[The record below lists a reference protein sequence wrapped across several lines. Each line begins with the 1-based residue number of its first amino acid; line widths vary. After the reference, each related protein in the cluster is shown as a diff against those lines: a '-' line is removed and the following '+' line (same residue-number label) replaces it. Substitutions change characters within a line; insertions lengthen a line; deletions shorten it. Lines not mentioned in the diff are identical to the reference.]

1 MSKLSFY
8 DVQGSGLFVNI
19 ITARRQATENRN
31 FCQNDLSARG
41 SVQMSKT
48 TPMMRQYLEVK
59 SRYPDA
65 ILFFR
70 LGDFYEMFMEDAV
83 TASRILDIT
92 LTARNKGAKEE
103 IPLCGIPFHS
113 SQPYITKLVKHGH
126 KVAICEQVE
135 DPKTVKGLVK
145 RDVVQVITPGLVINS
160 DDLQPKKNNYL
171 LALIADA
178 SSFGIALLDIS
189 TGEFRV
195 TQVAD
200 VETARSELVS
210 LDPAEI
216 ILPEDEGD
224 REWLKPFADLLER
237 KVVNTVPVWSVD
249 IDYAEEQLLT
259 TFNRA
264 GLDAFGCDGMNA
276 AIQAAGAALHYLKEA
291 RKGSVSHLQPLL
303 TYHVSDYMVLD
314 DTTRRNLELTGTM
327 YDRSRKGSLLG
338 VLDRTVT
345 AMGGRL
351 LRQWINQPL
360 VDVGRINLRQNSVAE
375 LVDSALLRQDIR
387 ASLDGVY
394 DLERLNGKIAMANA
408 NGKDLV
414 ALRDS
419 LCRLPDLLVQ
429 MEALQSE
436 LSVQLSNSV
445 DPLPDLVE
453 LIERAI
459 VDDPPFVLRDG
470 GIIRDG
476 YDEALDELRSISRE
490 GKGWIAR
497 LEAEQR
503 TRTGIASLKVRY
515 NRVFGYYIEVT
526 KSHLERVPEDY
537 IRKQTLA
544 NAERYIT
551 PELKEYEDKVLG
563 AEDRLVELE
572 YELFQKIRKM
582 VSQQSERLQQ
592 TASALATIDVLATLA
607 EVAHEG
613 NYVSPSIDDSQVL
626 LIKDGRH
633 PVVET
638 MSLDE
643 RFVPN
648 DVEMDLEKN
657 QILIITGPNMAGKS
671 TFMRQVALI
680 VLMAQ
685 IGSMVPA
692 AEATIGLVDRIF
704 TRVGASDNLARGQ
717 STFMVEMTE
726 TANILNHATSRS
738 LIVLDEIGRGT
749 STFDGVSIAWSVAE
763 FLHDNSKVAA
773 KTLFATHYHELTDL
787 SLTRERVQ
795 NYNIAVK
802 EWNDQIIFL
811 RRIVKGGTSHS
822 YGIQVARLAGLPQEV
837 IDRAKEIL
845 RNLESGEYG
854 SEGQPR
860 LAKRSGET
868 VEQKPQLPLFSSEND
883 LIRQRLDNVDVAV
896 LTPIEAINLI
906 DELKK
911 LL

>member
-1 MSKLSFY
+1 
-8 DVQGSGLFVNI
+8 
-19 ITARRQATENRN
+19 
-31 FCQNDLSARG
+31 
-41 SVQMSKT
+41 MSKT
-48 TPMMRQYLEVK
+48 TPMMRQYLEIK
-59 SRYPDA
+59 SDYPDA

-92 LTARNKGAKEE
+92 LTARNKGADDEV
-103 IPLCGIPFHS
+103 PLCGIPFHS
-113 SQPYITKLVKHGH
+113 CQPYITKLVDAGH

-135 DPKTVKGLVK
+135 DPKEVKGLVK
-145 RDVVQVITPGLVINS
+145 REVVQVITPGLVVDS
-160 DDLQPKKNNYL
+160 DKLQPKENNFL
-171 LALIADA
+171 LALVADEE
-178 SSFGIALLDIS
+178 SFGVSVLDVS
-189 TGEFRV
+189 TGEFRA

-200 VETARSELVS
+200 IETVRSELAS
-210 LDPAEI
+210 IDPTEVV
-216 ILPEDEGD
+216 LPDDEEDNSW
-224 REWLKPFADLLER
+224 RRPLADLLASR
-237 KVVNTVPVWSVD
+237 VVNTVPGWAVD
-249 IDYAEEQLLT
+249 HETAEEKLLD
-259 TFNRA
+259 TFRCA
-264 GLDAFGCDGMNA
+264 GLDAFGCNGMPA
-276 AIQAAGAALHYLKEA
+276 AVRAAGAALHYLLEA
-291 RKGSVSHLQPLL
+291 RKGVVPHLRPLT
-303 TYHVSDYMVLD
+303 TYHVNDYMVLD
-314 DTTRRNLELTGTM
+314 DATRRNLELTGTM

-338 VLDRTVT
+338 VLDRTAT

-351 LRQWINQPL
+351 IRQWINQPL
-360 VDVGRINLRQNSVAE
+360 VDVERIRQRQQAVAE
-375 LVDSALLRQDIR
+375 LTASAMRRQDIR
-387 ASLDGVY
+387 EALDGVY
-394 DLERLNGKIAMANA
+394 DLERLNSKIAMANA

-419 LCRLPDLLVQ
+419 LRRLPALLELIADLEGSLFG
-429 MEALQSE
+429 
-436 LSVQLSNSV
+436 QLSGSI

-453 LIERAI
+453 LIASAL
-459 VDDPPFVLRDG
+459 VDDPPFVLREG

-476 YDEALDELRSISRE
+476 YNSDLDELRSISRD
-490 GKGWIAR
+490 GKSWIAR
-497 LEAEQR
+497 LEAAER
-503 TRTGIASLKVRY
+503 EKTGISSLKVKF
-515 NRVFGYYIEVT
+515 NKVFGYFIEVT
-526 KSHLERVPEDY
+526 KTHLDRVPEEY
-537 IRKQTLA
+537 LRKQTLA

-551 PELKEYEDKVLG
+551 PELKEYEDKILG

-572 YELFQKIRKM
+572 YELFQQVRRT
-582 VSQQSERLQQ
+582 VALQGERLQQ
-592 TASALATIDVLATLA
+592 IAGALAVLDVIAGLAD
-607 EVAHEG
+607 VAHEQ
-613 NYVSPSIDDSQVL
+613 NYVTPQIDESTTLSIR
-626 LIKDGRH
+626 DGRH

-648 DVEMDLEKN
+648 DVEMDTELN

-685 IGSMVPA
+685 IGSLVPA
-692 AEATIGLVDRIF
+692 AEANIGVVDRIF

-726 TANILNHATSRS
+726 TANILNHATPRS

-763 FLHDNSKVAA
+763 FLHDNNTVAA

-811 RRIVKGGTSHS
+811 RRIVKGGASHS
-822 YGIQVARLAGLPQEV
+822 YGIQVARLAGLPQQV

-854 SEGQPR
+854 AEGQPR
-860 LAKRSGET
+860 LAKRRGEA
-868 VEQKPQLPLFSSEND
+868 VEKRPQMTLFDAGED
-883 LIRQRLDNVDVAV
+883 VLRERLDEVDVTV
-896 LTPIEAINLI
+896 LTPIEALNLV
-906 DELKK
+906 DELKRLSEEK
-911 LL
+911 